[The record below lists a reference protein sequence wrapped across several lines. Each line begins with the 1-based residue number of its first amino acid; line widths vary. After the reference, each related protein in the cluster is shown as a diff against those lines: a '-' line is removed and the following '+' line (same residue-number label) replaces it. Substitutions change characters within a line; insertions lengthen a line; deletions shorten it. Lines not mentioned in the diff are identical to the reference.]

1 MATREEVHE
10 ILEGVSFTGKFRQSE
25 SGWWIAHCEEVP
37 EARTQG
43 ETKEEA
49 RENLK
54 DAVAFILEDLSPEE
68 LERFRD
74 ELTSEESELL
84 AL

>member
-1 MATREEVHE
+1 MATRHEVNE
-10 ILEGVSFTGKFRQSE
+10 IFKGTELTMKYRRAD

-54 DAVAFILEDLSPEE
+54 DAVAFVLEDYSAKELEE
-68 LERFRD
+68 LRD
-74 ELTSEESELL
+74 ELSSEKSELL